1 MLQTLTY
8 NNYPSLAV
16 EMVRGAMKMSDEDSI
31 SLGLAMREQI
41 CAFENSIQSVPE
53 EYHIPIPQSVFH
65 FTGGVVCKETFMPKD
80 TVLTGVIYKKPHI
93 FSVLRGKVTHITE
106 FGVETLTAPYVGSY
120 PANIKRVAIIEE
132 DCLAS
137 LCVHSEAMTEEEYNQ
152 DVVASSYTELGQY
165 DPNNIQE
172 GLWLE

>member
-8 NNYPSLAV
+8 NRYPSLAV
-16 EMVRGAMKMSDEDSI
+16 EMVRDAMKISEEDSI
-31 SLGLAMREQI
+31 PLNIAMREQI
-41 CAFENSIQSVPE
+41 CMFEKSIQSMPE
-53 EYHIPIPQSVFH
+53 EYHVAIPESKFH

-80 TVLTGVIYKKPHI
+80 TMLTGALYKKPHI

-120 PANIKRVAIIEE
+120 PANVKRIAIIEE

-137 LCVHSEAMTEEEYNQ
+137 LCVHSEATTEEEYNQ
-152 DVVASSYTELGQY
+152 DVVAPSYTALGQY

-172 GLWLE
+172 ELWLE